1 MGNIV
6 WSTSEL
12 ESIKKQTLGNLR
24 PLYYSS
30 SNRKYLQISDDFEGY
45 LILQSA
51 EEKRKILTWISDIT
65 KINNDTEDQ
74 NVLLQRFMDVRS
86 ADADDRISE
95 LDEKLDNFSELQADL
110 ITDGNDVARY
120 SSIIELD
127 AMVRSIS
134 KPLDNLLIQREQ
146 AFHEKNVIAAVT
158 NTARQEK
165 ITDDTKKE
173 LSSWQTVISA
183 YKGETQKQKSKT
195 GVASM
200 GGVF

>member
-1 MGNIV
+1 MGSIV
-6 WSTSEL
+6 WSTAEL
-12 ESIKKQTLGNLR
+12 ENIKKQTLGNLR
-24 PLYYSS
+24 PLYYAPA
-30 SNRKYLQISDDFEGY
+30 NKRYLQISNDFEGY

-65 KINNDTEDQ
+65 KINNDIEDQ
-74 NVLLQRFMDVRS
+74 NTLLQRFMDVRS

-95 LDEKLDNFSELQADL
+95 LDEKLNNFSEMQAEL
-110 ITDGNDVARY
+110 VTDGNDVARY

-127 AMVRSIS
+127 SMVRSIS

-146 AFHEKNVIAAVT
+146 AFHEKNIIAAVIS
-158 NTARQEK
+158 NIKLEK
-165 ITDDTKKE
+165 ITEDTKKE
-173 LSSWQTVISA
+173 LSSWQTVVST

-195 GVASM
+195 GVASA